1 MIPQRPAEVPL
12 LYQIFG
18 NCRQTITAPRH
29 HASAQSGKITYNK
42 TVIWIRNFSM
52 PPFVLVDGSYF
63 LFRAFHA
70 LPPLTTSTGLHTNAI
85 RGAISAIQKLMR
97 RTQPT
102 HMAVI
107 FDTPEPTF
115 RHELSP
121 IYKGDRPSMPEE
133 LAEQIPYLHAL
144 IRALGIPLHMLPG
157 AEADDIIG
165 TLAKRAEAQ
174 GHQVL
179 ISTGDKDMAQLVTDK
194 VTLEDSFKD
203 KPMDVNGVFEK
214 FGVWPNQ
221 IIDYLTLMG
230 DASDGIMGVPGV
242 GAKTAAKLLTEYGSI
257 GGILENVDNIKGK
270 VGQNIKDNVEGI
282 TLDHQLASI
291 VCDLDMNLTYDDLKL
306 ADPNIEQL
314 RSLYTELEFR
324 NQLQSLD
331 HPNNPNGAAYKQ
343 NSKAILKDAH
353 AEEKTVTED
362 QASITS
368 TDDVLGQANYH
379 TVLAQTDWDN
389 LFKRLSTEKRFA
401 FDTETTS
408 LDYRIA
414 QIVGFSVAFDA
425 HNAYYVPLAHDYEGA
440 PEQLNRDLILA
451 QIKPILEDKSV
462 EKIGHHLKYDAHVLK
477 NHGIE
482 LQGWY
487 FDTMLAS
494 YVLNS
499 VATRHG
505 MDDVARLYL
514 SHLTTT
520 FEQVAGKGAKQ
531 KSFNQIELET
541 ASHYAAEDAHVTYR
555 LYEVLDAKLHKHP
568 ELVNILHN
576 VEMPVARVLTMMEEN
591 GIELN
596 LDFLDQLGSEFA
608 KTMQDLE
615 NQITELA
622 GQPFNVSSPKQV
634 GEILFDKLG
643 LKGGKKTSTGQYS
656 TSESVLEKIE
666 HPITDL
672 ILEYRGLSKLKSTY
686 TDGLLKQANNET
698 HRVHTS
704 YHQALTATGR
714 LSSTDP
720 NLQNI
725 PVREDIGRQIRKA
738 FIAPKGRVLL
748 AADYSQIELRL
759 MAHFSQDEA
768 LVDAFNHGQDV
779 HRRTAAEVLGIALE
793 DVTGNQRRQAKA
805 VNFGLL
811 YGMSEFGLTRQL
823 GFSREESRSYI
834 GKYFQRYPGVLEYME
849 RTRQVAR
856 EQGFVET
863 ILGRRLYTPDIMAS
877 NKMIKQGAERA
888 AINAPLQGSA
898 ADIIKMAM
906 IEVEKMLPK
915 GQAKMLL
922 QVHDE
927 LVFEADEDIADD
939 LAMKLADVM
948 QSVLK
953 ISVPLVVEVGKGSNW
968 DEAH

>member
-1 MIPQRPAEVPL
+1 
-12 LYQIFG
+12 
-18 NCRQTITAPRH
+18 
-29 HASAQSGKITYNK
+29 
-42 TVIWIRNFSM
+42 M

-133 LAEQIPYLHAL
+133 LSQQIPYLHAL
-144 IRALGIPLHMLPG
+144 IRALGIPLYMLPG

-165 TLAKRAEAQ
+165 TLAKRAEAEGQ
-174 GHQVL
+174 QVL
-179 ISTGDKDMAQLVTDK
+179 ISTGDKDMAQLVTEK
-194 VTLEDSFKD
+194 VTLEDSFKE
-203 KPMDVNGVFEK
+203 KPMDIQAVFDK
-214 FGVWPNQ
+214 FGVWPHQ

-230 DASDGIMGVPGV
+230 DASDGIMGVPGI

-257 GGILENVDNIKGK
+257 GAILENVDHIKGK
-270 VGQNIKDNVEGI
+270 VGQNIKDNADGI
-282 TLDHQLASI
+282 ALDHQLASI
-291 VCDLDMNLTYDDLKL
+291 VCDLDLNFGYADLKL
-306 ADPNIEQL
+306 QDPNVEAL
-314 RSLYTELEFR
+314 RNLYTELEFR

-331 HPNNPNGAAYKQ
+331 HPNNPNNSNYKQ
-343 NSKAILKDAH
+343 AA
-353 AEEKTVTED
+353 KTVAAPTANEIETED
-362 QASITS
+362 QATQSS
-368 TDDVLGQANYH
+368 VDDQLGAATYH
-379 TVLAQTDWDN
+379 TILDQAHWDALLQRLQTAQ
-389 LFKRLSTEKRFA
+389 RFA

-408 LDYRIA
+408 LDYRVA
-414 QIVGFSVAFDA
+414 EIVGFSIAFDA
-425 HNAYYVPLAHDYEGA
+425 KDAYYVPLAHDYEGA
-440 PEQLNRDLILA
+440 PQQLNRDQVLA
-451 QIKPILEDKSV
+451 QIKPILENNAVD
-462 EKIGHHLKYDAHVLK
+462 KIGHHLKYDAHVLE
-477 NHGIE
+477 NHGIH

-514 SHLTTT
+514 SHLTTSY
-520 FEQVAGKGAKQ
+520 EQIAGKGVKQ
-531 KSFNQIELET
+531 KTFNQIEIET
-541 ASHYAAEDAHVTYR
+541 AAHYAAEDAHVTYR
-555 LYEVLDAKLHKHP
+555 LYEVLSAKLQKHP

-576 VEMPVARVLTMMEEN
+576 IEMPVARVLTSMEEN
-591 GIELN
+591 GIQ
-596 LDFLDQLGSEFA
+596 LDLKFLDQLGVDFSQ
-608 KTMQDLE
+608 TMQDLE
-615 NQITELA
+615 NQIVELA
-622 GQPFNVSSPKQV
+622 GENFNVSSPKQV

-643 LKGGKKTSTGQYS
+643 LKGGKKTATGQYS

-666 HPITDL
+666 HPISSL
-672 ILEYRGLSKLKSTY
+672 ILDYRGLSKLKSTY
-686 TDGLLKQANNET
+686 TDGLLKQANNDT

-725 PVREDIGRQIRKA
+725 PIRTEIGRQIRKA
-738 FIAPKGRVLL
+738 FVAPEGRVLL

-759 MAHFSQDEA
+759 MAHFSQDDA
-768 LVDAFNHGQDV
+768 LLDAFNHGQDV

-793 DVTGNQRRQAKA
+793 DVTSDQRRQAKA

-811 YGMSEFGLTRQL
+811 YGMSEFGLIRQL
-823 GFSREESRSYI
+823 GFTREESQNYI
-834 GKYFQRYPGVLEYME
+834 KQYFQRYPGIYEYMQ
-849 RTRQVAR
+849 RTRQVAL

-863 ILGRRLYTPDIMAS
+863 ILGRRLYTPDIAARNMMVRKA
-877 NKMIKQGAERA
+877 AERA

-906 IEVEKMLPK
+906 IEVDKMLPQA
-915 GQAKMLL
+915 QAKMLL

-927 LVFEADEDIADD
+927 LVFEVDADAADE
-939 LAMKLADVM
+939 LAPKLAEVI
-948 QSVLK
+948 QSVVE
-953 ISVPLVVEVGKGSNW
+953 ISVPLVVEVGKGNNW

>member
-1 MIPQRPAEVPL
+1 
-12 LYQIFG
+12 
-18 NCRQTITAPRH
+18 
-29 HASAQSGKITYNK
+29 
-42 TVIWIRNFSM
+42 M

-70 LPPLTTSTGLHTNAI
+70 LPPLTTSTGLQTNAI

-97 RTQPT
+97 RIGPT

-133 LAEQIPYLHAL
+133 LSQQIPYLHAL

-165 TLAKRAEAQ
+165 TLAKRAEAMGQ
-174 GHQVL
+174 QVL
-179 ISTGDKDMAQLVTDK
+179 ISTGDKDMAQLVTEK

-203 KPMDVNGVFEK
+203 KPMDINGVFEK
-214 FGVWPNQ
+214 FGVWPHQ

-230 DASDGIMGVPGV
+230 DASDGIRGVPGV

-270 VGQNIKDNVEGI
+270 VGLNLKENVEGI
-282 TLDHQLASI
+282 VLDHQLASI
-291 VCDLDMNLTYDDLKL
+291 VIDLDLTFGYDDLKL
-306 ADPNIEQL
+306 QDPDVEKL
-314 RSLYTELEFR
+314 RALYTELEFR

-331 HPNNPNGAAYKQ
+331 HPNNPNNAAYKQ
-343 NSKAILKDAH
+343 NSKAVVKAV
-353 AEEKTVTED
+353 AETASEQED
-362 QASITS
+362 QATQTS
-368 TDDVLGQANYH
+368 QEDLLGKANYH
-379 TVLAQTDWDN
+379 TVLHAADWDQ
-389 LFKRLSTEKRFA
+389 LLQRFKTEKRFA

-408 LDYRIA
+408 VDYRVA
-414 QIVGFSVAFDA
+414 EIVGFSVAFDSKD
-425 HNAYYVPLAHDYEGA
+425 AYYVPLAHDYEGA
-440 PEQLNRDLILA
+440 PEQLNREQILA
-451 QIKPILEDKSV
+451 QLKPILEDDQI
-462 EKIGHHLKYDAHVLK
+462 EKIGHHLKYDAHVLE
-477 NHGIE
+477 NHGIH
-482 LQGWY
+482 LAGWY

-505 MDDVARLYL
+505 MDDVARVYL
-514 SHLTTT
+514 SHFTTT
-520 FEQVAGKGAKQ
+520 FEQIAGKGAKQ
-531 KSFNQIELET
+531 KTFNQIEIET
-541 ASHYAAEDAHVTYR
+541 AAHYAAEDAHVTYR
-555 LYEVLDAKLHKHP
+555 LYEVLYAKLAQHP
-568 ELVNILHN
+568 ELLNILLKM
-576 VEMPVARVLTMMEEN
+576 EMPVARVLTYMEEN
-591 GIELN
+591 GIA
-596 LDFLDQLGSEFA
+596 LDLAFLDQLSVDFSE
-608 KTMQDLE
+608 KISSLE
-615 NQITELA
+615 QQITELA
-622 GQPFNVSSPKQV
+622 GESFNVSSPKQV
-634 GEILFDKLG
+634 GEVLFDKLG

-656 TSESVLEKIE
+656 TSESILEKLD
-666 HPITDL
+666 HPIAAL
-672 ILEYRGLSKLKSTY
+672 ILDYRGLSKLKSTY
-686 TDGLLKQANNET
+686 TDGLAKQTNVET

-725 PVREDIGRQIRKA
+725 PVREEIGRQIRKA
-738 FIAPKGRVLL
+738 FVAPKGRILL

-759 MAHFSQDEA
+759 MAHFSQDDA

-779 HRRTAAEVLGIALE
+779 HRRTAAEVLNVALE
-793 DVTGNQRRQAKA
+793 NVTSDQRRQAKA

-823 GFSREESRSYI
+823 GFTRQESQEYI
-834 GKYFQRYPGVLEYME
+834 KQYFHRYPGIYEYMQ
-849 RTRQVAR
+849 RTRQVAL

-863 ILGRRLYTPDIMAS
+863 ISGRRLYTPDIDARNMMVRKA
-877 NKMIKQGAERA
+877 AERA

-906 IEVEKMLPK
+906 IEVEKILPK
-915 GQAKMLL
+915 DQAKMLL

-927 LVFEADEDIADD
+927 LVFEVDESIADE
-939 LAMKLADVM
+939 LALKLADVM
-948 QSVLK
+948 QSVVKL
-953 ISVPLVVEVGKGSNW
+953 SVPLLVEVGRGQNW

>member
-1 MIPQRPAEVPL
+1 
-12 LYQIFG
+12 
-18 NCRQTITAPRH
+18 
-29 HASAQSGKITYNK
+29 
-42 TVIWIRNFSM
+42 M

-121 IYKGDRPSMPEE
+121 IYKGDRPSMPTE
-133 LAEQIPYLHAL
+133 LSEQIPYLHAL
-144 IRALGIPLHMLPG
+144 IRALGIPLHTLPG

-165 TLAKRAEAQ
+165 TLAKRAEAM

-179 ISTGDKDMAQLVTDK
+179 ISTGDKDMAQLVTEK
-194 VTLEDSFKD
+194 VTLEDSFKE
-203 KPMDVNGVFEK
+203 KPLDVDGVFEK

-257 GGILENVDNIKGK
+257 GGILENVDKIKGK
-270 VGQNIKDNVEGI
+270 VGQNIKEHVDGI
-282 TLDHQLASI
+282 ALDHQLASI
-291 VCDLDMNLTYDDLKL
+291 VIDLDLNFGYDDLKL
-306 ADPNIEQL
+306 GEPNVETL
-314 RSLYTELEFR
+314 RHLYTELEFR

-331 HPNNPNGAAYKQ
+331 HPNNPNNSNYQQAAKSI
-343 NSKAILKDAH
+343 NAKAVTAPEPLEDH
-353 AEEKTVTED
+353 ASVTSSDD
-362 QASITS
+362 Q
-368 TDDVLGQANYH
+368 LGQATYH
-379 TVLAQTDWDN
+379 TVLSQQDWDT
-389 LFKRLSTEKRFA
+389 LFERLSTEKRFA

-425 HNAYYVPLAHDYEGA
+425 QDAYYVPLAHDYEGA
-440 PEQLNRDLILA
+440 PEQLNREVILA
-451 QIKPILEDKSV
+451 QIKPILEDESV
-462 EKIGHHLKYDAHVLK
+462 KKIGHHLKYDAHVLE
-477 NHGIE
+477 NHGIH
-482 LQGWY
+482 LAGWY

-520 FEQVAGKGAKQ
+520 YEQVAGKGAKQ
-531 KSFNQIELET
+531 KTFNQIPLET
-541 ASHYAAEDAHVTYR
+541 AAHYAAEDAHVTYR
-555 LYEVLDAKLHKHP
+555 LYEVLSSKLQAHP

-576 VEMPVARVLTMMEEN
+576 IEVPVARVLTQMEEN
-591 GIELN
+591 GIELD
-596 LDFLDQLGSEFA
+596 LAFLDQLGGEFSN
-608 KTMQDLE
+608 TMQNLE
-615 NQITELA
+615 NQIMEIA
-622 GQPFNVSSPKQV
+622 GESFNVSSPKQV
-634 GEILFDKLG
+634 GEVLFEKLG
-643 LKGGKKTSTGQYS
+643 LKGGKKTTTGQYS

-666 HPITDL
+666 HPIAQL

-686 TDGLLKQANNET
+686 TDGLCKQANPDT

-725 PVREDIGRQIRKA
+725 PIRAEIGRQIRKA
-738 FIAPKGRVLL
+738 FVAPEGRVLL

-759 MAHFSQDEA
+759 MAHLSQDEA
-768 LVDAFNHGQDV
+768 LLDAFIHGQDV
-779 HRRTAAEVLGIALE
+779 HRRTAAEVLGIPLE
-793 DVTGNQRRQAKA
+793 EVTNDQRRQAKA

-811 YGMSEFGLTRQL
+811 YGMSEFGLIRQL
-823 GFSREESRSYI
+823 GFTRQESQDYI
-834 GKYFQRYPGVLEYME
+834 KQYFHRYPGIYDYMQ
-849 RTRQVAR
+849 RTRQVAL

-863 ILGRRLYTPDIMAS
+863 LLGRRLYTPDIDARNMMVRKA
-877 NKMIKQGAERA
+877 AERA

-906 IEVEKMLPK
+906 IEVDKMLPK
-915 GQAKMLL
+915 DQAKMLL

-927 LVFEADEDIADD
+927 LVFEVDEDIADE
-939 LAMKLADVM
+939 LAPKLAEVM
-948 QSVLK
+948 QSVLQ
-953 ISVPLVVEVGKGSNW
+953 ISVPLVVEVGKGKNW

>member
-1 MIPQRPAEVPL
+1 
-12 LYQIFG
+12 
-18 NCRQTITAPRH
+18 
-29 HASAQSGKITYNK
+29 
-42 TVIWIRNFSM
+42 M

-70 LPPLTTSTGLHTNAI
+70 LPPLTTSTGLQTNAI

-97 RTQPT
+97 RIQPT

-121 IYKGDRPSMPEE
+121 IYKGDRPSMPDE
-133 LAEQIPYLHAL
+133 LAQQIPYLHAL

-165 TLAKRAEAQ
+165 TLAKRAEAA

-203 KPMDVNGVFEK
+203 KPMDVNGVIEK
-214 FGVWPNQ
+214 FGVRPDQ

-230 DASDGIMGVPGV
+230 DASDGIRGVPGV
-242 GAKTAAKLLTEYGSI
+242 GAKTAAKLLNEYGSI

-270 VGQNIKDNVEGI
+270 VGQNLKDNVEGI
-282 TLDHQLASI
+282 ALDHQLASI
-291 VCDLDMNLTYDDLKL
+291 VIDLDLNITYEDLKL
-306 ADPNIEQL
+306 TDPNVDVL
-314 RSLYTELEFR
+314 RNLYTELEFR

-331 HPNNPNGAAYKQ
+331 HPNNPNGAVYKQ
-343 NSKAILKDAH
+343 ASTQIV
-353 AEEKTVTED
+353 KTEPTPEMRSITD
-362 QASITS
+362 QAQSTS
-368 TDDVLGQANYH
+368 DDDLLGEAQYH
-379 TVLAQTDWDN
+379 TILTQADWEQ
-389 LFKRLSTEKRFA
+389 LFQRLSTEKRFA
-401 FDTETTS
+401 IDTETTS
-408 LDYRIA
+408 LDYRVA
-414 QIVGFSVAFDA
+414 EMVGFSVAFDA
-425 HNAYYVPLAHDYEGA
+425 KDAYYVPLAHDYEGA
-440 PEQLNRDLILA
+440 PEQLNREAIIQ
-451 QIKPILEDKSV
+451 QIKPILEDTSV
-462 EKIGHHLKYDAHVLK
+462 EKIGHHLKYDAHIFE
-477 NHGIE
+477 NHGIH

-505 MDDVARLYL
+505 MDDVARVYL

-531 KSFNQIELET
+531 KTFNQIEIET
-541 ASHYAAEDAHVTYR
+541 AAHYAAEDAHVTYR
-555 LYEVLDAKLHKHP
+555 LYEVLDRKLKELP
-568 ELVNILHN
+568 ELSSILHN
-576 VEMPVARVLTMMEEN
+576 IEVPVASVLTRMEEN
-591 GIELN
+591 GIALDLN
-596 LDFLDQLGSEFA
+596 FLDQLSISFSE
-608 KTMQDLE
+608 TIQDLE
-615 NQITELA
+615 NQIIEIA
-622 GQPFNVSSPKQV
+622 GESFNVSSPKQV
-634 GEILFDKLG
+634 GEVLFEKMG
-643 LKGGKKTSTGQYS
+643 LKGGKKTATGQYS
-656 TSESVLEKIE
+656 TSEAILEKID
-666 HPITDL
+666 HPITAL
-672 ILEYRGLSKLKSTY
+672 IIEYRGLTKLKSTY
-686 TDGLLKQANNET
+686 TDGLLKQANPET
-698 HRVHTS
+698 QRVHTS

-725 PVREDIGRQIRKA
+725 PVRENIGRQIRQA
-738 FIAPKGRVLL
+738 FIAPEGRILL

-768 LVDAFNHGQDV
+768 LVHAFNHGQDV
-779 HRRTAAEVLGIALE
+779 HSRTASEVLGVALE
-793 DVTGNQRRQAKA
+793 NVTSDQRRQAKA

-811 YGMSEFGLTRQL
+811 YGMSEFGLIRQL
-823 GFSREESRSYI
+823 GFTREESQNYI
-834 GKYFQRYPGVLEYME
+834 KQYFHRYPGIYEYMQ
-849 RTRQVAR
+849 RTRQIAL

-863 ILGRRLYTPDIMAS
+863 ITGRRLYTPDIKAS
-877 NKMIKQGAERA
+877 NMMVRKGAERA

-898 ADIIKMAM
+898 AEIIKMAM
-906 IEVEKMLPK
+906 IEVDKILPK
-915 GQAKMLL
+915 NQAKLLL

-927 LVFEADEDIADD
+927 LVFEVDEDIADEISV
-939 LAMKLADVM
+939 KIQGVM
-948 QSVLK
+948 QKVVTL
-953 ISVPLVVEVGKGSNW
+953 SVPLLVEVGKGKNW

>member
-1 MIPQRPAEVPL
+1 
-12 LYQIFG
+12 
-18 NCRQTITAPRH
+18 
-29 HASAQSGKITYNK
+29 
-42 TVIWIRNFSM
+42 M

-63 LFRAFHA
+63 LFRAYHA
-70 LPPLTTSTGLHTNAI
+70 LPPLTTSTGLQTNAI

-97 RTQPT
+97 RIQPT

-115 RHELSP
+115 RHVLSP
-121 IYKGDRPSMPEE
+121 IYKGDRPSMPDE
-133 LAEQIPYLHAL
+133 LSQQIPYLHNL
-144 IRALGIPLHMLPG
+144 IRALGIPLYTLPG
-157 AEADDIIG
+157 AEADDVIG
-165 TLAKRAEAQ
+165 TLAKRAEKE

-230 DASDGIMGVPGV
+230 DASDGIRGVPGV

-257 GGILENVDNIKGK
+257 GGILENVDQIKGK
-270 VGQNIKDNVEGI
+270 VGQSIKDNVEGI

-291 VCDLDMNLTYDDLKL
+291 VIDLDLNLTHDDLKL
-306 ADPNIEQL
+306 RDPDVEQL

-331 HPNNPNGAAYKQ
+331 HPNNPNSSVYKQ
-343 NSKAILKDAH
+343 SAQAIQAS
-353 AEEKTVTED
+353 ARPQQNIPTED
-362 QASITS
+362 QADSTS
-368 TDDVLGQANYH
+368 VDDQLGQATYH
-379 TVLAQTDWDN
+379 TVLSQADWDT
-389 LFKRLSTEKRFA
+389 LFTRLNTEKRFA

-414 QIVGFSVAFDA
+414 EMVGFSVAFDA
-425 HNAYYVPLAHDYEGA
+425 DDAYYVPLAHDYEGA
-440 PEQLNRDLILA
+440 PEQLNRETILS
-451 QIKPILEDKSV
+451 QIKPILENASV
-462 EKIGHHLKYDAHVLK
+462 DKIGHHLKYDAHILQ

-494 YVLNS
+494 YVVNS

-520 FEQVAGKGAKQ
+520 YEQVAGKGVKQ
-531 KSFNQIELET
+531 KTFNQIEIET
-541 ASHYAAEDAHVTYR
+541 AAHYAAEDAHVTYR
-555 LYEVLDAKLHKHP
+555 LYEVLSKKLKASPELDSILHK
-568 ELVNILHN
+568 I
-576 VEMPVARVLTMMEEN
+576 EMPVARVLTHMEEN
-591 GIELN
+591 GIELD
-596 LDFLDQLGSEFA
+596 LKFLDQLSVEFSN
-608 KTMQDLE
+608 TIQNLE
-615 NQITELA
+615 QQVIELA
-622 GQPFNVSSPKQV
+622 GEPFNVSSPKQV
-634 GEILFDKLG
+634 GEILFEKLG
-643 LKGGKKTSTGQYS
+643 IKGGKKTSTGQYS
-656 TSESVLEKIE
+656 TSESILEKID
-666 HPITDL
+666 HPISAL

-686 TDGLLKQANNET
+686 TDGLQKQANNDSA
-698 HRVHTS
+698 RVHTS

-725 PVREDIGRQIRKA
+725 PIRAEIGRQIRKA
-738 FIAPKGRVLL
+738 FVAPEGRVLL

-759 MAHFSQDEA
+759 MAHLSQDEA
-768 LVDAFNHGQDV
+768 LVHAFQHGQDV
-779 HRRTAAEVLGIALE
+779 HRRTAAEVLGIELE
-793 DVTGNQRRQAKA
+793 DVTHDQRRQAKA

-811 YGMSEFGLTRQL
+811 YGMSEFGLIRQL
-823 GFSREESRSYI
+823 GFSREESQNYI
-834 GKYFQRYPGVLEYME
+834 KQYFHRYPGIYEYMQ
-849 RTRQVAR
+849 RTRQIAS

-863 ILGRRLYTPDIMAS
+863 ILGRRLYTPDIDARNMMVRKA
-877 NKMIKQGAERA
+877 AERA

-898 ADIIKMAM
+898 ADIIKIAM
-906 IEVEKMLPK
+906 IEVDKMLPK
-915 GQAKMLL
+915 DQAKMLL

-927 LVFEADEDIADD
+927 LVFEVDADLADE
-939 LAMKLADVM
+939 LAPKLADIM
-948 QSVLK
+948 QSVVKL
-953 ISVPLVVEVGKGSNW
+953 SVPLIVEVGKGNNW

>member
-1 MIPQRPAEVPL
+1 
-12 LYQIFG
+12 
-18 NCRQTITAPRH
+18 
-29 HASAQSGKITYNK
+29 
-42 TVIWIRNFSM
+42 M

-63 LFRAFHA
+63 LFRAYHA
-70 LPPLTTSTGLHTNAI
+70 LPPLTTSTGLQTNAI

-97 RTQPT
+97 RVQPT

-115 RHELSP
+115 RHQLSP
-121 IYKGDRPSMPEE
+121 IYKGDRPSMPDE
-133 LAEQIPYLHAL
+133 LAQQIPYLHNL
-144 IRALGIPLHMLPG
+144 IRALGIPLHAIPG

-165 TLAKRAEAQ
+165 TLAKRAEKE
-174 GHQVL
+174 GYQVL

-230 DASDGIMGVPGV
+230 DASDGIMGVPGI
-242 GAKTAAKLLTEYGSI
+242 GAKTAAKLLNEYGSI
-257 GGILENVDNIKGK
+257 GGILENVDKIKGK
-270 VGQNIKDNVEGI
+270 VGQNIKDNVDGI
-282 TLDHQLASI
+282 ALDHQLASI

-306 ADPNIEQL
+306 RDPNVAEL
-314 RSLYTELEFR
+314 RQLYTELEFR

-331 HPNNPNGAAYKQ
+331 HPNNPNSAAYKQ
-343 NSKAILKDAH
+343 SSQVVAKPSTATSKI
-353 AEEKTVTED
+353 ED
-362 QASITS
+362 QAVQTS
-368 TDDVLGQANYH
+368 VDDQLGEATYH
-379 TVLAQTDWDN
+379 TVLTPADWEK
-389 LFKRLSTEKRFA
+389 LFQRLTTEKRFA

-408 LDYRIA
+408 LDYRVA
-414 QIVGFSVAFDA
+414 EMVGFSVAFDA
-425 HNAYYVPLAHDYEGA
+425 QDAYYVPLAHDYEGA
-440 PEQLNRDLILA
+440 PEQLDRDAILA
-451 QIKPILEDKSV
+451 QIKPILENAEI
-462 EKIGHHLKYDAHVLK
+462 EKIGHHLKYDAHILE
-477 NHGIE
+477 NHGIH

-494 YVLNS
+494 YVLNA

-505 MDDVARLYL
+505 MDDVARVYL

-520 FEQVAGKGAKQ
+520 YEQVAGKGAKQ
-531 KSFNQIELET
+531 KTFNQIEIET
-541 ASHYAAEDAHVTYR
+541 AAHYAAEDAHVTYR
-555 LYEVLDAKLHKHP
+555 LYEVLERKLKEIP
-568 ELVNILHN
+568 ELLNILHQI
-576 VEMPVARVLTMMEEN
+576 EMPTAAVLTTMEEN
-591 GIELN
+591 GIQ
-596 LDFLDQLGSEFA
+596 LDLSFLDQLGQEFSN
-608 KTMQDLE
+608 TILELE
-615 NQITELA
+615 NQIIEIA

-634 GEILFDKLG
+634 GDILFDKLG

-656 TSESVLEKIE
+656 TSESILEKID
-666 HPITDL
+666 HPIAAL
-672 ILEYRGLSKLKSTY
+672 ILEYRGLSKLRSTY
-686 TDGLLKQANNET
+686 TDGLIKQANNES

-725 PVREDIGRQIRKA
+725 PIREEIGRQIRKA
-738 FIAPKGRVLL
+738 FVAPEGRVLL

-779 HRRTAAEVLGIALE
+779 HRRTAAEVLNIALD
-793 DVTGNQRRQAKA
+793 DVTNDQRRQAKA

-823 GFSREESRSYI
+823 GFTREESQNYI
-834 GKYFQRYPGVLEYME
+834 KQYFHRYPGIYEYMQ
-849 RTRQVAR
+849 RTRQVAL

-863 ILGRRLYTPDIMAS
+863 ITGRRLYTPDIDARNM
-877 NKMIKQGAERA
+877 MIRKTAERA

-898 ADIIKMAM
+898 AEIIKMAM
-906 IEVEKMLPK
+906 IEVDKILPK
-915 GQAKMLL
+915 AQAKLLL

-927 LVFEADEDIADD
+927 LVFEVDEAIADEIAIKIAD
-939 LAMKLADVM
+939 AMQGVVQL
-948 QSVLK
+948 
-953 ISVPLVVEVGKGSNW
+953 SVPLVVEVGKGKNW
-968 DEAH
+968 GEAH

>member
-1 MIPQRPAEVPL
+1 
-12 LYQIFG
+12 
-18 NCRQTITAPRH
+18 
-29 HASAQSGKITYNK
+29 
-42 TVIWIRNFSM
+42 M

-121 IYKGDRPSMPEE
+121 IYKGDRPSMPTE
-133 LAEQIPYLHAL
+133 LSEQIPYLHAL
-144 IRALGIPLHMLPG
+144 IRALGIPLHTLPG

-165 TLAKRAEAQ
+165 TLAKRAEAM

-179 ISTGDKDMAQLVTDK
+179 ISTGDKDMAQLVTEK
-194 VTLEDSFKD
+194 VTLEDSFKE
-203 KPMDVNGVFEK
+203 KPLDVDGVFEK

-257 GGILENVDNIKGK
+257 GGILENVDKIKGK
-270 VGQNIKDNVEGI
+270 VGQNIKEHVDGI
-282 TLDHQLASI
+282 ALDHQLASI
-291 VCDLDMNLTYDDLKL
+291 VIDLDLNFGYDDLKL
-306 ADPNIEQL
+306 GEPNVETL
-314 RSLYTELEFR
+314 RHLYTELEFR

-331 HPNNPNGAAYKQ
+331 HPNNPNNSNYQQAAKSI
-343 NSKAILKDAH
+343 NAKAVTAPEPLEDH
-353 AEEKTVTED
+353 ASVTSSDD
-362 QASITS
+362 Q
-368 TDDVLGQANYH
+368 LGQATYH
-379 TVLAQTDWDN
+379 TVLSQQDWDT
-389 LFKRLSTEKRFA
+389 LFERLSTEKRFA

-425 HNAYYVPLAHDYEGA
+425 QDAYYVPLAHDYEGA
-440 PEQLNRDLILA
+440 PEQLNREVILA
-451 QIKPILEDKSV
+451 QIKPILEDESV
-462 EKIGHHLKYDAHVLK
+462 KKIGHHLKYDAHVLE
-477 NHGIE
+477 NHGIH
-482 LQGWY
+482 LAGWY

-520 FEQVAGKGAKQ
+520 YEQVAGKGAKQ
-531 KSFNQIELET
+531 KTFNQIPLET
-541 ASHYAAEDAHVTYR
+541 AAHYAAEDAHVTYR
-555 LYEVLDAKLHKHP
+555 LYEVLSSKLQAHP

-576 VEMPVARVLTMMEEN
+576 IEVPVARVLTQMEEN
-591 GIELN
+591 GIELD
-596 LDFLDQLGSEFA
+596 LAFLDQLGGEFSN
-608 KTMQDLE
+608 TMQNLE
-615 NQITELA
+615 NQIMEIA
-622 GQPFNVSSPKQV
+622 GESFNVSSPKQV
-634 GEILFDKLG
+634 GEVLFEKLG
-643 LKGGKKTSTGQYS
+643 LKGGKKTTTGQYS

-666 HPITDL
+666 HPIAQL

-686 TDGLLKQANNET
+686 TDGLCKQANPDT

-725 PVREDIGRQIRKA
+725 PIRAEIGRQIRKA
-738 FIAPKGRVLL
+738 FVAPEGRILL

-759 MAHFSQDEA
+759 MAHLSQDEA
-768 LVDAFNHGQDV
+768 LLDAFIHGQDV
-779 HRRTAAEVLGIALE
+779 HRRTAAEVLGIPLE
-793 DVTGNQRRQAKA
+793 EVTNDQRRQAKA

-811 YGMSEFGLTRQL
+811 YGMSEFGLIRQL
-823 GFSREESRSYI
+823 GFTRQESQDYI
-834 GKYFQRYPGVLEYME
+834 KQYFHRYPGIYDYMQ
-849 RTRQVAR
+849 RTRQVAL

-863 ILGRRLYTPDIMAS
+863 LLGRRLYTPDIDARNMMVRKA
-877 NKMIKQGAERA
+877 AERA

-906 IEVEKMLPK
+906 IEVDKMLPK
-915 GQAKMLL
+915 DQAKMLL

-927 LVFEADEDIADD
+927 LVFEVDEDIADE
-939 LAMKLADVM
+939 LAPKLAEVM
-948 QSVLK
+948 QSVLQ
-953 ISVPLVVEVGKGSNW
+953 ISVPLVVEVGKGKNW

>member
-1 MIPQRPAEVPL
+1 
-12 LYQIFG
+12 
-18 NCRQTITAPRH
+18 
-29 HASAQSGKITYNK
+29 
-42 TVIWIRNFSM
+42 M

-115 RHELSP
+115 RHVLSP

-133 LAEQIPYLHAL
+133 LSEQIPYLHAL
-144 IRALGIPLHMLPG
+144 IRALGIPLYMLPG

-165 TLAKRAEAQ
+165 TLAKRAEAAGQ
-174 GHQVL
+174 QVL

-257 GGILENVDNIKGK
+257 GGILENVDKIKGK
-270 VGQNIKDNVEGI
+270 VGQNIKEHTDGI
-282 TLDHQLASI
+282 ALDHQLASI
-291 VCDLDMNLTYDDLKL
+291 VCDLETGLTFDDLKL
-306 ADPNIEQL
+306 QDPNTEAL

-324 NQLQSLD
+324 QQLQSLD
-331 HPNNPNGAAYKQ
+331 HPNNPNSATYKQ
-343 NSKAILKDAH
+343 ATQEIVKSAQS
-353 AEEKTVTED
+353 ETVINTED
-362 QASITS
+362 QAVQSS
-368 TDDVLGQANYH
+368 VDDQLGQANYH
-379 TVLAQTDWDN
+379 TVLSAEQWAQ

-408 LDYRIA
+408 LDYRVA

-425 HNAYYVPLAHDYEGA
+425 QDAYYVPLAHDYENA
-440 PEQLNRDLILA
+440 PAQLDREQILA
-451 QIKPILEDKSV
+451 QIKPILEDESV
-462 EKIGHHLKYDAHVLK
+462 QKIGHHLKYDAHVLE

-482 LQGWY
+482 LKGWY

-494 YVLNS
+494 YALNA

-505 MDDVARLYL
+505 MDDVSRLYL

-531 KSFNQIELET
+531 KTFNQIEIET
-541 ASHYAAEDAHVTYR
+541 AAHYAAEDAHVTYR
-555 LYEVLDAKLHKHP
+555 LFEVLDAKLQKHP

-576 VEMPVARVLTMMEEN
+576 VEMPVARVLTIMEEN
-591 GIELN
+591 GIELD
-596 LDFLDQLGSEFA
+596 LSFLDQLGIEFA
-608 KTMQDLE
+608 NTMANLE
-615 NQITELA
+615 SQITELA
-622 GQPFNVSSPKQV
+622 GQSFNVSSPKQV

-643 LKGGKKTSTGQYS
+643 LKGGKKTATGQYS
-656 TSESVLEKIE
+656 TSESVLEKID
-666 HPITDL
+666 HPITEL
-672 ILEYRGLSKLKSTY
+672 ILDYRGLSKLKSTY
-686 TDGLLKQANNET
+686 TDGLLKQANSDT

-725 PVREDIGRQIRKA
+725 PVREEIGRQIRKA
-738 FIAPKGRVLL
+738 FIAPQGRVLL

-779 HRRTAAEVLGIALE
+779 HRRTAAEVLGVALE
-793 DVTGNQRRQAKA
+793 DVTSDQRRQAKA

-823 GFSREESRSYI
+823 GFSREESRGYI
-834 GKYFQRYPGVLEYME
+834 AKYFQRYPGVLDYME
-849 RTRQVAR
+849 RTRQIAR

-863 ILGRRLYTPDIMAS
+863 ILGRRLYTPDIMVS
-877 NKMIKQGAERA
+877 NKMIKQAAERA

-906 IEVEKMLPK
+906 IAVDQMLPK
-915 GQAKMLL
+915 DQAKMLL

-927 LVFEADEDIADD
+927 LVFEVDESIADE
-939 LAMKLADVM
+939 LALKLADVM
-948 QSVLK
+948 QSVLQ
-953 ISVPLVVEVGKGSNW
+953 ISVPLLVEVGKGRNW

>member
-1 MIPQRPAEVPL
+1 
-12 LYQIFG
+12 
-18 NCRQTITAPRH
+18 
-29 HASAQSGKITYNK
+29 
-42 TVIWIRNFSM
+42 M

-133 LAEQIPYLHAL
+133 LSQQIPYLHAL
-144 IRALGIPLHMLPG
+144 IRALGIPLFMLPG

-165 TLAKRAEAQ
+165 TLAKRAEAEGQ
-174 GHQVL
+174 QVL
-179 ISTGDKDMAQLVTDK
+179 ISTGDKDMAQLVTEK
-194 VTLEDSFKD
+194 VTLEDSFKE
-203 KPMDVNGVFEK
+203 KPMDVQAVFDK
-214 FGVWPNQ
+214 FGVWPHQ

-230 DASDGIMGVPGV
+230 DASDGIMGVPGI

-257 GGILENVDNIKGK
+257 GAILENADNIKGK
-270 VGQNIKDNVEGI
+270 VGQNIKDNADGI
-282 TLDHQLASI
+282 ALDHQLASI
-291 VCDLDMNLTYDDLKL
+291 VCDLDLDFGYSELKL
-306 ADPNIEQL
+306 QEPDVEAL
-314 RSLYTELEFR
+314 RNLYTELEFR

-331 HPNNPNGAAYKQ
+331 HPNNPNNRNYQQAA
-343 NSKAILKDAH
+343 
-353 AEEKTVTED
+353 KTVTPPTTSEIATED
-362 QASITS
+362 QATQSS
-368 TDDVLGQANYH
+368 VDDQLGSASYH
-379 TVLAQTDWDN
+379 TILDAQHWDA
-389 LFKRLSTEKRFA
+389 LLQRLNTAQRFA

-408 LDYRIA
+408 LDYRVA
-414 QIVGFSVAFDA
+414 EIVGFSVAFDA
-425 HNAYYVPLAHDYEGA
+425 KDAYYVPLAHDYVGA
-440 PEQLNRDLILA
+440 PQQLNRDQILA
-451 QIKPILEDKSV
+451 QIKPILENNAV
-462 EKIGHHLKYDAHVLK
+462 EKIGHHLKYDAHVLE
-477 NHGIE
+477 NHGIH

-499 VATRHG
+499 IATRHG

-514 SHLTTT
+514 SHLTTSY
-520 FEQVAGKGAKQ
+520 EQIAGKGVKQ
-531 KSFNQIELET
+531 KTFNQIEIET
-541 ASHYAAEDAHVTYR
+541 AAHYAAEDAHVTYR
-555 LYEVLDAKLHKHP
+555 LYEVLSAKLQKYP

-576 VEMPVARVLTMMEEN
+576 IEMPVARVLTSMEEN
-591 GIELN
+591 GIQ
-596 LDFLDQLGSEFA
+596 LDLQFLDQLGVDFA
-608 KTMQDLE
+608 QTMQDLE
-615 NQITELA
+615 NQIVELA
-622 GQPFNVSSPKQV
+622 GENFNVSSPKQV

-643 LKGGKKTSTGQYS
+643 LKGGKKTATGQYS

-666 HPITDL
+666 HPISGL
-672 ILEYRGLSKLKSTY
+672 ILDYRGLSKLKSTY
-686 TDGLLKQANNET
+686 TDGLLKQANKDT

-725 PVREDIGRQIRKA
+725 PIRTEIGRQIRKA
-738 FIAPKGRVLL
+738 FVAPKGRVLL

-759 MAHFSQDEA
+759 MAHFSQDDA
-768 LVDAFNHGQDV
+768 LLDAFNHGQDV

-793 DVTGNQRRQAKA
+793 DVTSDQRRQAKA

-811 YGMSEFGLTRQL
+811 YGMSEFGLIRQL
-823 GFSREESRSYI
+823 GFTREESQNYI
-834 GKYFQRYPGVLEYME
+834 KQYFQRYPGIYEYMQ
-849 RTRQVAR
+849 RTRQVAL

-863 ILGRRLYTPDIMAS
+863 ILGRRLYTPDIDARNMMVRKA
-877 NKMIKQGAERA
+877 AERA

-906 IEVEKMLPK
+906 IEVDKMLPQA
-915 GQAKMLL
+915 QAKMLL

-927 LVFEADEDIADD
+927 LVFEVDADAADE
-939 LAMKLADVM
+939 LAPQLAQVM
-948 QSVLK
+948 QSVVE
-953 ISVPLVVEVGKGSNW
+953 ISVPLLVEVGKGNNW

>member
-1 MIPQRPAEVPL
+1 
-12 LYQIFG
+12 
-18 NCRQTITAPRH
+18 
-29 HASAQSGKITYNK
+29 
-42 TVIWIRNFSM
+42 M

-97 RTQPT
+97 RIQPT

-115 RHELSP
+115 RHVLSP

-144 IRALGIPLHMLPG
+144 IRALGIPLHTLPG
-157 AEADDIIG
+157 AEADDVIG
-165 TLAKRAEAQ
+165 TLAKRAEAL

-194 VTLEDSFKD
+194 VTLEDSFKER
-203 KPMDVNGVFEK
+203 PLDVDGVFEK

-257 GGILENVDNIKGK
+257 GGILENVDKIKGK
-270 VGQNIKDNVEGI
+270 VGQNIKDSVEGI

-291 VCDLDMNLTYDDLKL
+291 VIDLDLSFDYDDLKL
-306 ADPNIEQL
+306 QEPNVDAL
-314 RSLYTELEFR
+314 RTLYTELEFR

-331 HPNNPNGAAYKQ
+331 HPNNPNNSNYKQ
-343 NSKAILKDAH
+343 VSKSISSKTA
-353 AEEKTVTED
+353 AEATPVED
-362 QASITS
+362 QASKTS
-368 TDDVLGQANYH
+368 VDDQLGQATYH
-379 TVLAQTDWDN
+379 TVLSQHDWDV
-389 LFKRLSTEKRFA
+389 LFQRLSTEKRFA

-425 HNAYYVPLAHDYEGA
+425 NDAYYVPLAHDYEGA
-440 PEQLNRDLILA
+440 PEQLNRELILG
-451 QIKPILEDKSV
+451 QIKPILEDASV
-462 EKIGHHLKYDAHVLK
+462 QKIGHHLKYDAHILE
-477 NHGIE
+477 NHGIQ

-520 FEQVAGKGAKQ
+520 FEQVAGKGVKQ
-531 KSFNQIELET
+531 KTFNQIELET
-541 ASHYAAEDAHVTYR
+541 AAHYAAEDAHVTYR
-555 LYEVLDAKLHKHP
+555 LYEVLNTKLQKHP
-568 ELVNILHN
+568 ELINILHN
-576 VEMPVARVLTMMEEN
+576 IEMPVARVLTMMEEN

-596 LDFLDQLGSEFA
+596 LDFLDQLSVEFSN
-608 KTMQDLE
+608 TIQDLE
-615 NQITELA
+615 NQITEIA

-666 HPITDL
+666 HPITNL

-759 MAHFSQDEA
+759 MAHFSQDDA

-779 HRRTAAEVLGIALE
+779 HRRTAAEVLGIALD
-793 DVTGNQRRQAKA
+793 DVTSNQRRQAKA

-834 GKYFQRYPGVLEYME
+834 GKYFQRYPGVLDYME

-877 NKMIKQGAERA
+877 NKMVKQGAERA

-906 IEVEKMLPK
+906 IAVEKILPK
-915 GQAKMLL
+915 NQAKMLL

-927 LVFEADEDIADD
+927 LVFEVDEAIADD
-939 LAMKLADVM
+939 LAVKLAEVM

-953 ISVPLVVEVGKGSNW
+953 ISVPLVVEVGKGNNW

>member
-1 MIPQRPAEVPL
+1 
-12 LYQIFG
+12 
-18 NCRQTITAPRH
+18 
-29 HASAQSGKITYNK
+29 
-42 TVIWIRNFSM
+42 M

-63 LFRAFHA
+63 LFRAYHA

-97 RTQPT
+97 RIQPT

-121 IYKGDRPSMPEE
+121 IYKGDRPAMPEE
-133 LAEQIPYLHAL
+133 LSQQIPYLHAL

-165 TLAKRAEAQ
+165 TLAKRAEAA

-179 ISTGDKDMAQLVTDK
+179 ISTGDKDMAQLVTER

-203 KPMDVNGVFEK
+203 KPMDVQGVFEK

-230 DASDGIMGVPGV
+230 DASDGIRGVPGV

-257 GGILENVDNIKGK
+257 GGILENVDSIKGK

-282 TLDHQLASI
+282 ALDHQLASI
-291 VCDLDMNLTYDDLKL
+291 VCDLDMGLKYEDLKL
-306 ADPNIEQL
+306 ADPNIPAL
-314 RSLYTELEFR
+314 RDLYTELEFR

-331 HPNNPNGAAYKQ
+331 HPNNPNSATYKQ
-343 NSKAILKDAH
+343 AAKAINTTA
-353 AEEKTVTED
+353 TVANAPEVED
-362 QASITS
+362 QADKTS
-368 TDDVLGQANYH
+368 VDDLLGEARYH
-379 TVLAQTDWDN
+379 TVLTQEDWDV

-408 LDYRIA
+408 LDYRVA
-414 QIVGFSVAFDA
+414 QIVGFSVALDA
-425 HNAYYVPLAHDYEGA
+425 HDAYYVPLAHDYEGA
-440 PEQLNRDLILA
+440 PQQLDRDTILN
-451 QIKPILEDKSV
+451 QLKPLLEDNNV
-462 EKIGHHLKYDAHVLK
+462 QKIGHHLKYDAHVLE
-477 NHGIE
+477 NHGIH
-482 LQGWY
+482 LAGWY

-531 KSFNQIELET
+531 KTFNQIELET
-541 ASHYAAEDAHVTYR
+541 AAHYAAEDAHVTYR
-555 LYEVLDAKLHKHP
+555 LYEVLDKKLQAHP
-568 ELVNILHN
+568 ELINILHN
-576 VEMPVARVLTMMEEN
+576 IEMPVARVLTSMEEN
-591 GIELN
+591 GIELDMN
-596 LDFLDQLGSEFA
+596 FLDQLGVEFA
-608 KTMQDLE
+608 NTIQNLE
-615 NQITELA
+615 TEITDLA
-622 GQPFNVSSPKQV
+622 GQSFNVSSPKQV

-656 TSESVLEKIE
+656 TSESVLEKID

-686 TDGLLKQANNET
+686 TDGLLKQVNNDT

-738 FIAPKGRVLL
+738 FIAPEGRILL

-759 MAHFSQDEA
+759 MAHFSQDHA

-779 HRRTAAEVLGIALE
+779 HKRTAAEVLGIPLDE
-793 DVTGNQRRQAKA
+793 VTSNQRRQAKA

-823 GFSREESRSYI
+823 GFTREESRNYI

-877 NKMIKQGAERA
+877 NKMVKQGAERA

-898 ADIIKMAM
+898 ADIIKLAM
-906 IEVEKMLPK
+906 IAVDKILPK
-915 GQAKMLL
+915 DQAKMLL

-927 LVFEADEDIADD
+927 LVFEVDAAIADELSAQ
-939 LAMKLADVM
+939 LTEVM

-953 ISVPLVVEVGKGSNW
+953 ISVPLIVEVGQGNNW

>member
-1 MIPQRPAEVPL
+1 
-12 LYQIFG
+12 
-18 NCRQTITAPRH
+18 
-29 HASAQSGKITYNK
+29 
-42 TVIWIRNFSM
+42 M

-121 IYKGDRPSMPEE
+121 IYKGDRPAMPEE
-133 LAEQIPYLHAL
+133 LSQQIPYLHAL

-165 TLAKRAEAQ
+165 TLAKRAEAA

-179 ISTGDKDMAQLVTDK
+179 ISTGDKDMAQLVTERI
-194 VTLEDSFKD
+194 TLEDSFKD
-203 KPMDVNGVFEK
+203 KPMDVDGVFEK
-214 FGVWPNQ
+214 FGVWPHQ

-257 GGILENVDNIKGK
+257 GGILENVDKIKGK
-270 VGQNIKDNVEGI
+270 VGQNIKDNADGI
-282 TLDHQLASI
+282 ALDHQLASI
-291 VCDLDMNLTYDDLKL
+291 VCDLDMGLTYDDLKL
-306 ADPNIEQL
+306 TDPNVEQL

-331 HPNNPNGAAYKQ
+331 HPNNPNSAVYKQ
-343 NSKAILKDAH
+343 NSKAIIKETSA
-353 AEEKTVTED
+353 AEKTETED
-362 QASITS
+362 QASVTS

-379 TVLAQTDWDN
+379 TVLSQTDWDN

-408 LDYRIA
+408 LDYRVA
-414 QIVGFSVAFDA
+414 KIVGFSVAFDA
-425 HNAYYVPLAHDYEGA
+425 HDAYYVPLAHDYEGA
-440 PEQLNRDLILA
+440 PQQLDRETVLT
-451 QIKPILEDKSV
+451 QIKAILEDPHV
-462 EKIGHHLKYDAHVLK
+462 EKIGHHLKYDAHVLE
-477 NHGIE
+477 NHGIA

-494 YVLNS
+494 YVLNAS
-499 VATRHG
+499 ATRHG

-531 KSFNQIELET
+531 KTFNQIELET

-555 LYEVLDAKLHKHP
+555 LYEVLDAKLRKFP
-568 ELVNILHN
+568 ELINILHN
-576 VEMPVARVLTMMEEN
+576 IEMPTARVLTIMEEN

-596 LDFLDQLGSEFA
+596 LDFLDQLGAEFS

-615 NQITELA
+615 NQITDLA
-622 GQPFNVSSPKQV
+622 GQEFNVSSPKQV

-672 ILEYRGLSKLKSTY
+672 ILQYRGLSKLKSTY
-686 TDGLLKQANNET
+686 TDGLLKQANNDT

-759 MAHFSQDEA
+759 MAHFSQDHA

-793 DVTGNQRRQAKA
+793 DVTSNQRRQAKA

-834 GKYFQRYPGVLEYME
+834 GKYFQRYPGVLDYME

-863 ILGRRLYTPDIMAS
+863 ILGRRLYTPDINAS

-915 GQAKMLL
+915 DQAKMLL

-927 LVFEADEDIADD
+927 LVFEVDEEIADE
-939 LAMKLADVM
+939 LAKKLAEVM

-953 ISVPLVVEVGKGSNW
+953 ISVPLVVEVGRGNNW

>member
-1 MIPQRPAEVPL
+1 
-12 LYQIFG
+12 
-18 NCRQTITAPRH
+18 
-29 HASAQSGKITYNK
+29 
-42 TVIWIRNFSM
+42 M

-133 LAEQIPYLHAL
+133 LSQQIPYLHAL
-144 IRALGIPLHMLPG
+144 IRALGIPLYMLPG

-165 TLAKRAEAQ
+165 TLAKRAEAEGQ
-174 GHQVL
+174 QVL
-179 ISTGDKDMAQLVTDK
+179 ISTGDKDMAQLVTEK
-194 VTLEDSFKD
+194 VTLEDSFKE
-203 KPMDVNGVFEK
+203 KPMDIQAVFDK
-214 FGVWPNQ
+214 FGVWPHQ

-230 DASDGIMGVPGV
+230 DASDGIMGVPGI

-257 GGILENVDNIKGK
+257 GAILENVDHIKGK
-270 VGQNIKDNVEGI
+270 VGQNIKDNADGI
-282 TLDHQLASI
+282 ALDHQLASI
-291 VCDLDMNLTYDDLKL
+291 VCDLDLNFGYADLKL
-306 ADPNIEQL
+306 QDPNVEAL
-314 RSLYTELEFR
+314 RNLYTELEFR

-331 HPNNPNGAAYKQ
+331 HPNNPNNSNYKQ
-343 NSKAILKDAH
+343 AA
-353 AEEKTVTED
+353 KTVAAPTANEIETED
-362 QASITS
+362 QATQSS
-368 TDDVLGQANYH
+368 VDDQLGAATYH
-379 TVLAQTDWDN
+379 TILDQAHWDALLQRLQTAQ
-389 LFKRLSTEKRFA
+389 RFA

-408 LDYRIA
+408 LDYRVA
-414 QIVGFSVAFDA
+414 EIVGFSIAFDA
-425 HNAYYVPLAHDYEGA
+425 KDAYYVPLAHDYEGA
-440 PEQLNRDLILA
+440 PQQLNRDQVLA
-451 QIKPILEDKSV
+451 QIKPILENNAVD
-462 EKIGHHLKYDAHVLK
+462 KIGHHLKYDAHVLE
-477 NHGIE
+477 NHGIH

-514 SHLTTT
+514 SHLTTSY
-520 FEQVAGKGAKQ
+520 EQIAGKGVKQ
-531 KSFNQIELET
+531 KTFNQIEIET
-541 ASHYAAEDAHVTYR
+541 AAHYAAEDAHVTYR
-555 LYEVLDAKLHKHP
+555 LYEVLSAKLQKHP

-576 VEMPVARVLTMMEEN
+576 IEMPVARVLTSMEEN
-591 GIELN
+591 GIQ
-596 LDFLDQLGSEFA
+596 LDLKFLDQLGVDFSQ
-608 KTMQDLE
+608 TMQDLE
-615 NQITELA
+615 NQIVELA
-622 GQPFNVSSPKQV
+622 GENFNVSSPKQV

-643 LKGGKKTSTGQYS
+643 LKGGKKTATGQYS

-666 HPITDL
+666 HPISSL
-672 ILEYRGLSKLKSTY
+672 ILDYRGLSKLKSTY
-686 TDGLLKQANNET
+686 TDGLLKQANNDT

-725 PVREDIGRQIRKA
+725 PIRTEIGRQIRKA
-738 FIAPKGRVLL
+738 FVAPEGRVLL

-759 MAHFSQDEA
+759 MAHFSQDDA
-768 LVDAFNHGQDV
+768 LLDAFNHGQDV

-793 DVTGNQRRQAKA
+793 DVTSDQRRQAKA

-811 YGMSEFGLTRQL
+811 YGMSEFGLIRQL
-823 GFSREESRSYI
+823 GFTREESQNYI
-834 GKYFQRYPGVLEYME
+834 KQSFQRYPGIYKYME
-849 RTRQVAR
+849 RTRQVAL

-863 ILGRRLYTPDIMAS
+863 ILGRRLYTPDIAARNMMVRKA
-877 NKMIKQGAERA
+877 AERA

-906 IEVEKMLPK
+906 IEVDKMLPQA
-915 GQAKMLL
+915 QAKMLL

-927 LVFEADEDIADD
+927 LVFEVDADAADE
-939 LAMKLADVM
+939 LAPKLAEVM
-948 QSVLK
+948 QSVVE
-953 ISVPLVVEVGKGSNW
+953 ISVPLVVEVGKGNNW

>member
-1 MIPQRPAEVPL
+1 
-12 LYQIFG
+12 
-18 NCRQTITAPRH
+18 
-29 HASAQSGKITYNK
+29 
-42 TVIWIRNFSM
+42 M

-121 IYKGDRPSMPEE
+121 IYKGDRPSMPTE
-133 LAEQIPYLHAL
+133 LSEQIPYLHAL
-144 IRALGIPLHMLPG
+144 IRALGIPLHTLPG

-165 TLAKRAEAQ
+165 TLAKRAEAM

-179 ISTGDKDMAQLVTDK
+179 ISTGDKDMAQLVTEK
-194 VTLEDSFKD
+194 VTLEDSFKE
-203 KPMDVNGVFEK
+203 KPLDVDGVFEK

-257 GGILENVDNIKGK
+257 GGILENVDKIKGK
-270 VGQNIKDNVEGI
+270 VGQNIKEHVDGI
-282 TLDHQLASI
+282 ALDHQLASI
-291 VCDLDMNLTYDDLKL
+291 VIDLDLNFGYDDLKL
-306 ADPNIEQL
+306 CEPNVETL
-314 RSLYTELEFR
+314 RHLYTELEFR

-331 HPNNPNGAAYKQ
+331 HPNNPNNSNYQQAAKSI
-343 NSKAILKDAH
+343 NAKAVTAPEPLEDH
-353 AEEKTVTED
+353 ASVTSSDD
-362 QASITS
+362 Q
-368 TDDVLGQANYH
+368 LGQATYH
-379 TVLAQTDWDN
+379 TVLNQQDWDT
-389 LFKRLSTEKRFA
+389 LFERLSTEKRFA

-425 HNAYYVPLAHDYEGA
+425 QDAYYVPLAHDYEGA
-440 PEQLNRDLILA
+440 PEQLNREVILA
-451 QIKPILEDKSV
+451 QIKPILEDESV
-462 EKIGHHLKYDAHVLK
+462 KKIGHHLKYDAHVLE
-477 NHGIE
+477 NHGIH
-482 LQGWY
+482 LAGWY

-520 FEQVAGKGAKQ
+520 YEQVAGKGAKQ
-531 KSFNQIELET
+531 KTFNQIPLET
-541 ASHYAAEDAHVTYR
+541 AAHYAAEDAHVTYR
-555 LYEVLDAKLHKHP
+555 LYEVLSSKLQAHP

-576 VEMPVARVLTMMEEN
+576 IEVPVARVLTQMEEN
-591 GIELN
+591 GIELD
-596 LDFLDQLGSEFA
+596 LAFLDQLGGEFA
-608 KTMQDLE
+608 NTMQDLE
-615 NQITELA
+615 NQIMEITGES
-622 GQPFNVSSPKQV
+622 FNVSSPKQV
-634 GEILFDKLG
+634 GEVLFEKLG
-643 LKGGKKTSTGQYS
+643 LKGGKKTTTGQYS

-666 HPITDL
+666 HPIAQL

-686 TDGLLKQANNET
+686 TDGLCKQANPDT

-725 PVREDIGRQIRKA
+725 PIRAEIGRQIRKA
-738 FIAPKGRVLL
+738 FVAPEGRVLL

-759 MAHFSQDEA
+759 MAHLSQDEA
-768 LVDAFNHGQDV
+768 LLDAFIHGQDV
-779 HRRTAAEVLGIALE
+779 HRRTAAEVLGIPLE
-793 DVTGNQRRQAKA
+793 EVTNDQRRQAKA

-811 YGMSEFGLTRQL
+811 YGMSEFGLIRQL
-823 GFSREESRSYI
+823 GFTRQESQDYI
-834 GKYFQRYPGVLEYME
+834 KQYFHRYPGIYDYMQ
-849 RTRQVAR
+849 RTRQVAL

-863 ILGRRLYTPDIMAS
+863 LLGRRLYTPDIDARNMMVRKA
-877 NKMIKQGAERA
+877 AERA

-906 IEVEKMLPK
+906 IEVDKMLPK
-915 GQAKMLL
+915 DQAKMLL

-927 LVFEADEDIADD
+927 LVFEVDEDIADE
-939 LAMKLADVM
+939 LAPKLAEVM
-948 QSVLK
+948 QSVLQ
-953 ISVPLVVEVGKGSNW
+953 ISVPLVVEVGKGKNW